1 MHQIRPPMKAQFRS
15 LHDFFALFYPNL
27 CLVCD
32 ANLPP
37 NQESICL
44 PCQYHLP
51 KTDFHLYKENAFSE
65 RFWGRLPLESGAAF
79 YKFNKGGRT
88 QHLIHRLKYEN
99 KQAVGVRMGQLYGS
113 KLRES
118 PFFAGI
124 DLIIPVPLHA
134 RRFHERGY
142 NQSELFARGLAEAM
156 KVPSLP
162 DGLERTLHTT
172 TQTHKTRME
181 RLRNVADA
189 FVVKSKKKLEGKHI
203 LLVDDVITTGA
214 TLEACGQKLLEISG
228 TRLSMATIAIA
239 DY

>member
-1 MHQIRPPMKAQFRS
+1 MKAQFRF
-15 LHDFFALFYPNL
+15 LDDFFSLFYPNL

-44 PCQYHLP
+44 PCQYRLP
-51 KTDFHLYKENAFSE
+51 KTDFHLHKENAFSE

-99 KQAVGVRMGQLYGS
+99 KQAVGIRMGQLYGS

-118 PFFAGI
+118 PFFSAI
-124 DLIIPVPLHA
+124 DLILPVPLHA
-134 RRFHERGY
+134 RRYHERGY
-142 NQSELFARGLAEAM
+142 NQSELFARGLSEAM
-156 KVPSLP
+156 EVPYLS
-162 DGLERTLHTT
+162 DGLVRSLHTT
-172 TQTHKTRME
+172 TQTHKTRLE
-181 RLRNVADA
+181 RVRNVAEA
-189 FVVKSKKKLEGKHI
+189 FAVKTKEMLEGRHV

-214 TLEACGQKLLEISG
+214 TLEACGQRILEVAG